1 MYRCLMY
8 FENVIEMYHIV
19 RKIPTVIFCKV
30 KIRFLL
36 NAILHENI
44 LDFYPNLLKI
54 YFPLEEPGK
63 NEYTYFNKYIAQEGK
78 HMKKKIMSL
87 ILSAVLVA
95 GAGMPATA
103 YGEDFYSESAETSC
117 GEENSVVDD
126 NSTENA
132 SAEGTENSWEE
143 DQGNQTDPEAGF
155 VDGGFGDME
164 EVQGGFEENP
174 VEDAAGEDELW
185 TDEEA
190 EEITD
195 LDANASGFDTAKTF
209 STNATYSTNLTK
221 SGEEKYFKFYV
232 ANAGTIALSF
242 KHDFV
247 DSNYYY
253 WRATIYADGN
263 HEELASYSFQGE
275 KVLYTENK
283 CGVSP
288 GYYYLKI
295 SDSSYFSDAKFQ
307 FRINYNQVDN
317 WEKELNNDYKTANT
331 IKVNT
336 QYYGSLQKEWDED
349 WYKVQI
355 PGNGSLSIN
364 FTHKYE
370 SGVWDIYLYNDQLE
384 ELEENSVRSN
394 AVFDSEKCGVT
405 PGIYY
410 LKICP
415 KKSYVRSSAEYGLKI
430 NFTASEMWE
439 KEPNNDYSKATPI
452 SMNAAYYGSL
462 QQSNDADW
470 YKIDIP
476 AAGSYELTFAHDYI
490 QSNRTYWQ
498 AIVYDDLFIK
508 KGVFEYRGNKPT
520 TTNKFEASSRGTYH
534 IKIYDDSWSNI
545 PYSIKLTSHTHSYV
559 TQATSATL
567 YRDGEYTRKCSC
579 GAIGG
584 TGIIYHPSKIALS
597 ATTFIY
603 NGHTQVPN
611 VTVYD
616 SKSNVIGPENY
627 KVSYGRDGKSIGKH
641 QLVISFQGKY
651 SGSVTKTYT
660 IKPRGTSIK
669 KLTKLSKGFTVKWS
683 KVSSATGYQIQYSTN
698 KKFKKSSLSTI
709 RKRTA
714 TSSKVRS
721 LRGKKKYY
729 VRIRTYKKVGGTTY
743 YSAWSSA
750 KAVTTKR

>member
-1 MYRCLMY
+1 MY
-8 FENVIEMYHIV
+8 FENVIEMYSIV

-117 GEENSVVDD
+117 GEEENSVVDD
-126 NSTENA
+126 DSTENA

-143 DQGNQTDPEAGF
+143 DQGDQTEPEAGF

-195 LDANASGFDTAKTF
+195 LDATASGFGTARTI

-275 KVLYTENK
+275 KVLYTQNK
-283 CGVSP
+283 FGVSP

-295 SDSSYFSDAKFQ
+295 SDSIYFSDAKFQ
-307 FRINYNQVDN
+307 FRINYNQADN
-317 WEKELNNDYKTANT
+317 WEKELNNDYKTANI

-336 QYYGSLQKEWDED
+336 QYYGSVQNDYDQD

-355 PGNGSLSIN
+355 SGNGSLSIN

-452 SMNAAYYGSL
+452 SMNATYYGSL
-462 QQSNDADW
+462 QNSNDADW
-470 YKIDIP
+470 YKVDIP

-490 QSNRTYWQ
+490 QSDSTYWQ

-508 KGVFEYRGNKPT
+508 KGEFEYRGNKLT
-520 TTNKFEASSRGTYH
+520 TTNKFEASGRGTYH
-534 IKIYDDSWSNI
+534 IKIYYSWSNI

>member
-1 MYRCLMY
+1 M
-8 FENVIEMYHIV
+8 
-19 RKIPTVIFCKV
+19 VIFCKV
-30 KIRFLL
+30 KIGFLL
-36 NAILHENI
+36 TIILHEN
-44 LDFYPNLLKI
+44 LLLFYPNLPKI
-54 YFPLEEPGK
+54 QFPLEDSGE
-63 NEYTYFNKYIAQEGK
+63 NEYTYFDKYIAQEEK

-103 YGEDFYSESAETSC
+103 YGEEFYSESTETSY
-117 GEENSVVDD
+117 GEETSVTDD
-126 NSTENA
+126 NSAENA
-132 SAEGTENSWEE
+132 SAEETENSWEE
-143 DQGNQTDPEAGF
+143 NQGDQTEPEAGF
-155 VDGGFGDME
+155 VDGGFGDMEEVQGGFE

-185 TDEEA
+185 TDEKT

-195 LDANASGFDTAKTF
+195 LDASASGFDTARTI

-221 SGEEKYFKFYV
+221 WGEEKYFKFYV
-232 ANAGTIALSF
+232 SNAGTIALSF

-247 DSNYYY
+247 ESSDYY

-263 HEELASYSFQGE
+263 HEELASYRFRGE
-275 KVLYTENK
+275 QVLYTQNK
-283 CGVSP
+283 FGVSP

-295 SDSSYFSDAKFQ
+295 TDSGCFSDAKFQ
-307 FRINYNQVDN
+307 FRINFNQADN
-317 WEKELNNDYKTANT
+317 WERELNNNYQTANT

-336 QYYGSLQKEWDED
+336 QYYGSAQNETDQD

-355 PGNGSLSIN
+355 PGNGSFSIN
-364 FTHKYE
+364 FTRDY
-370 SGVWDIYLYNDQLE
+370 GVGGSLDIHLYNDQLE
-384 ELEENSVRSN
+384 ELEEDYVGSGKAIFN
-394 AVFDSEKCGVT
+394 SEKCGVT
-405 PGIYY
+405 PGVYY
-410 LKICP
+410 LKIG
-415 KKSYVRSSAEYGLKI
+415 STWSEVEYSLKI

-452 SMNAAYYGSL
+452 NMNAAYYGSFPKA
-462 QQSNDADW
+462 NDADW
-470 YKIDIP
+470 YKVDIP

-490 QSNRTYWQ
+490 QSDNTYWQ

-534 IKIYDDSWSNI
+534 IKIYIDSWSNI

-567 YRDGEYTRKCSC
+567 YRDGEYTQKCSC

-584 TGIIYHPSKIALS
+584 TGIIYHPSKIVLS
-597 ATTFIY
+597 TTTFVY
-603 NGHTQVPN
+603 NGYTQVPG

-669 KLTKLSKGFTVKWS
+669 KLSKLSKGFTVKWS
-683 KVSSATGYQIQYSTN
+683 KVSSGTGYQIQYSTS

-714 TSSKVRS
+714 TSSKVRY
-721 LRGKKKYY
+721 LKGKKKYY

>member
-1 MYRCLMY
+1 MY
-8 FENVIEMYHIV
+8 FENVIEMYSIV

-54 YFPLEEPGK
+54 YFPLEEPEK

-78 HMKKKIMSL
+78 NMKKKIMSL

-126 NSTENA
+126 DSTENA
-132 SAEGTENSWEE
+132 SAEETENSWEE
-143 DQGNQTDPEAGF
+143 DQGDQTEPEAGF

-174 VEDAAGEDELW
+174 VENVTGEDELW

-195 LDANASGFDTAKTF
+195 LDASASGFDTAKTI
-209 STNATYSTNLTK
+209 STNVTYSTNLTK
-221 SGEEKYFKFYV
+221 SGEEIWFKFYV
-232 ANAGTIALSF
+232 SNAGPISLSF
-242 KHDFV
+242 MHDFV
-247 DSNYYY
+247 DSTKLL
-253 WRATIYADGN
+253 WRADIYAEEN
-263 HEELASYSFQGE
+263 HKRLACYSFEGD
-275 KVLYTENK
+275 KVVFNQNRF
-283 CGVSP
+283 GVSP
-288 GYYYLKI
+288 GYYYIKFAEQK
-295 SDSSYFSDAKFQ
+295 FSDAKFQ
-307 FRINYNQVDN
+307 FRINYSQANN
-317 WEKELNNDYKTANT
+317 WERELNNTYQTANT
-331 IKVNT
+331 IKINT
-336 QYYGSLQKEWDED
+336 QYYGSAQDYGDYD

-355 PGNGSLSIN
+355 PGNGKFSIN
-364 FTHKYE
+364 FTHSNYE
-370 SGVWDIYLYNDQLE
+370 YGLEWKVFLYNSQCE
-384 ELEENSVRSN
+384 EIGAYYIEEDT
-394 AVFDSEKCGVT
+394 FDTMKCGVT

-410 LKICP
+410 LLIAH
-415 KKSYVRSSAEYGLKI
+415 VIGEAEYGIKI

-439 KEPNNDYSKATPI
+439 KEPNNDYAKATPI
-452 SMNAAYYGSL
+452 NMNTTYYGNIQPL
-462 QQSNDADW
+462 NDVDW

-476 AAGSYELTFAHDYI
+476 AAGSYELTFTHDYVVPDDEDDYGE
-490 QSNRTYWQ
+490 RYWQ

-508 KGVFEYRGNKPT
+508 KGVFQYCGNKLT

-534 IKIYDDSWSNI
+534 IKIDKDYWSNI

-597 ATTFIY
+597 ATTLIY

-729 VRIRTYKKVGGTTY
+729 VRIRTYKKVGRTTY

-750 KAVTTKR
+750 KAITTKR

>member
-1 MYRCLMY
+1 MY
-8 FENVIEMYHIV
+8 FENVIEMYSIV
-19 RKIPTVIFCKV
+19 RKIPTVIFCKI

-63 NEYTYFNKYIAQEGK
+63 NEYTYFNKYIAQEEK

-95 GAGMPATA
+95 GAGMPGTV
-103 YGEDFYSESAETSC
+103 YGEDFYSESAETSF
-117 GEENSVVDD
+117 GEEENSVVDD
-126 NSTENA
+126 DSTENA
-132 SAEGTENSWEE
+132 SAEETDNSWEE
-143 DQGNQTDPEAGF
+143 DQGDQTEPEAGF

-164 EVQGGFEENP
+164 EVQGGFEENA

-195 LDANASGFDTAKTF
+195 LDAAASGFATAKTI
-209 STNATYSTNLTK
+209 STNAIYSTNLTK
-221 SGEEKYFKFYV
+221 DVRERWFKFYV
-232 ANAGTIALSF
+232 SSAGNIALGF

-247 DSNYYY
+247 DSSDSY

-275 KVLYTENK
+275 KILYTQK
-283 CGVSP
+283 KLGVST

-295 SDSSYFSDAKFQ
+295 TENYFSDAKFQ
-307 FRINYNQVDN
+307 FRINYNQADN
-317 WEKELNNDYKTANT
+317 WERELNDTYQTSNT

-336 QYYGSLQKEWDED
+336 QYYGNLQNRYDRD
-349 WYKVQI
+349 WYKVQV

-364 FTHKYE
+364 FTRNYGDGE
-370 SGVWDIYLYNDQLE
+370 SIFIYLYNDQLE
-384 ELEENSVRSN
+384 KLEKDYASSGKAIFN
-394 AVFDSEKCGVT
+394 SEKCGVT
-405 PGIYY
+405 PGTYY
-410 LKICP
+410 LEI
-415 KKSYVRSSAEYGLKI
+415 SSSWTDFEYGLKI

-452 SMNAAYYGSL
+452 NMNAAYYGSL
-462 QQSNDADW
+462 QNSKDVDW
-470 YKIDIP
+470 YKVDIP
-476 AAGSYELTFAHDYI
+476 AAGSYELTFARDYI
-490 QSNRTYWQ
+490 QSDNGTWR

-508 KGVFEYRGNKPT
+508 KGEFEYWSDKLT
-520 TTNKFEASSRGTYH
+520 TTDKFEASGRGTYH
-534 IKIYDDSWSNI
+534 IKLYGGYRMSNI

-597 ATTFIY
+597 ATTLIY

-729 VRIRTYKKVGGTTY
+729 VRIRTYKKVGRTTY

-750 KAVTTKR
+750 KAITTKR

>member
-1 MYRCLMY
+1 MY
-8 FENVIEMYHIV
+8 FENVIEMYSIV

-63 NEYTYFNKYIAQEGK
+63 DEYTYYNKYIAQEGK

-117 GEENSVVDD
+117 GEEENSVVDD
-126 NSTENA
+126 DSTENA
-132 SAEGTENSWEE
+132 SAGGTENSWEE
-143 DQGNQTDPEAGF
+143 DQGDQKEPEAEF

-195 LDANASGFDTAKTF
+195 LDASASEFDTARTI
-209 STNATYSTNLTK
+209 STNVIYSTNVMEN
-221 SGEEKYFKFYV
+221 GEEEWFKFYIPS
-232 ANAGTIALSF
+232 AGYIALSC
-242 KHDFV
+242 KQDFV
-247 DSNYYY
+247 SDDSCYDY
-253 WRATIYADGN
+253 WNAYIYTDEN
-263 HEELASYSFQGE
+263 HEHLATYVLQMKNELNTRAEF
-275 KVLYTENK
+275 
-283 CGVSP
+283 GVSP

-295 SDSSYFSDAKFQ
+295 GRGPMFITHAKLQ
-307 FRINYNQVDN
+307 FRINYNQSDN
-317 WEKELNNDYKTANT
+317 WE
-331 IKVNT
+331 I
-336 QYYGSLQKEWDED
+336 
-349 WYKVQI
+349 
-355 PGNGSLSIN
+355 
-364 FTHKYE
+364 
-370 SGVWDIYLYNDQLE
+370 
-384 ELEENSVRSN
+384 
-394 AVFDSEKCGVT
+394 
-405 PGIYY
+405 
-410 LKICP
+410 
-415 KKSYVRSSAEYGLKI
+415 
-430 NFTASEMWE
+430 
-439 KEPNNDYSKATPI
+439 EPNNNYSKATLI
-452 SMNAAYYGSL
+452 NMNTAYYGGL
-462 QQSNDADW
+462 QKSGDVDW

-476 AAGSYELTFAHDYI
+476 AAGNYELTFAHRYVPDFKASWRVDIYEDVFSGQGKFLLRSRRNQDTAI
-490 QSNRTYWQ
+490 GIFQ
-498 AIVYDDLFIK
+498 A
-508 KGVFEYRGNKPT
+508 P
-520 TTNKFEASSRGTYH
+520 SRGTYY
-534 IKIYDDSWSNI
+534 IKIYNDLLYDFAI

-567 YRDGEYTRKCSC
+567 YRDGEYTQKCSC

-641 QLVISFQGKY
+641 PLVISFQGKY

>member
-1 MYRCLMY
+1 MY
-8 FENVIEMYHIV
+8 FENVIEMYSIV

-103 YGEDFYSESAETSC
+103 YGEEFYSESAETSC
-117 GEENSVVDD
+117 GEEENSVVDD
-126 NSTENA
+126 GSTENA

-143 DQGNQTDPEAGF
+143 DQGDQTEPEAGF

-195 LDANASGFDTAKTF
+195 LDASASGFGTARTI
-209 STNATYSTNLTK
+209 STNATYSTNLTTDVR
-221 SGEEKYFKFYV
+221 ERWFKFYV

-247 DSNYYY
+247 DSSAYY

-275 KVLYTENK
+275 KVLYTLNK
-283 CGVSP
+283 FGVSP

-307 FRINYNQVDN
+307 FRINYNQADN
-317 WEKELNNDYKTANT
+317 WERELNNDYKTANT

-415 KKSYVRSSAEYGLKI
+415 KKSYVCSSAEYGLKI

-534 IKIYDDSWSNI
+534 IKIYDDYWSNI

-567 YRDGEYTRKCSC
+567 YRDGEYTQKCSC

>member
-1 MYRCLMY
+1 MY
-8 FENVIEMYHIV
+8 FENVIEMYSIV

-103 YGEDFYSESAETSC
+103 YGEEFYSESAETSC
-117 GEENSVVDD
+117 GEEENSVVDD
-126 NSTENA
+126 DSTENA

-209 STNATYSTNLTK
+209 SVNTTYSTNLTK
-221 SGEEKYFKFYV
+221 WGEEKYFKFYV

-247 DSNYYY
+247 DSSDYY

-263 HEELASYSFQGE
+263 HEQLASYRFQGE

-295 SDSSYFSDAKFQ
+295 SDSSCFSDAKFQ

-317 WEKELNNDYKTANT
+317 WEKELNNDYKTANI

-336 QYYGSLQKEWDED
+336 QYYGSVQNEDDKD
-349 WYKVQI
+349 WYKVQV
-355 PGNGSLSIN
+355 PGNGSFSIN
-364 FTHKYE
+364 FTHNYTE
-370 SGVWDIYLYNDQLE
+370 SAWWDVCLYNDQLE
-384 ELEENSVRSN
+384 ELEEDDIGGRQT
-394 AVFDSEKCGVT
+394 VFNSEKCGVT
-405 PGIYY
+405 PGVYY
-410 LKICP
+410 LKVY
-415 KKSYVRSSAEYGLKI
+415 SYSNFDAAYGLKI
-430 NFTASEMWE
+430 DFTASEMWE

-462 QQSNDADW
+462 QQGTDTDW
-470 YKIDIP
+470 YKVEIP

-508 KGVFEYRGNKPT
+508 KGEFEYCGNKPT

-534 IKIYDDSWSNI
+534 IKIYKDSWSNI

-597 ATTFIY
+597 ATTLIY

-669 KLTKLSKGFTVKWS
+669 KLTKLSRGFTVKWS

-729 VRIRTYKKVGGTTY
+729 VRIRTYKKVGRTTY

-750 KAVTTKR
+750 KAITTKR

>member
-1 MYRCLMY
+1 MY
-8 FENVIEMYHIV
+8 FENVIEMYSIV

-117 GEENSVVDD
+117 GEEENSVVDD
-126 NSTENA
+126 DSTENA

-143 DQGNQTDPEAGF
+143 DQGDQTEPEAGF

-195 LDANASGFDTAKTF
+195 LDATASGFGTARTI

-275 KVLYTENK
+275 KVLYTQNK
-283 CGVSP
+283 FGVSP

-295 SDSSYFSDAKFQ
+295 SDSIYFSDAKFQ
-307 FRINYNQVDN
+307 FRINYNQADN
-317 WEKELNNDYKTANT
+317 WEKELNNDYKTANI

-336 QYYGSLQKEWDED
+336 QYYGSVQNDYDQD

-355 PGNGSLSIN
+355 SGNGSLSIN

-452 SMNAAYYGSL
+452 SMNATYYGSL
-462 QQSNDADW
+462 QNSNDADW
-470 YKIDIP
+470 YKVDIP

-490 QSNRTYWQ
+490 QSDSTYWQ

-508 KGVFEYRGNKPT
+508 KGEFEYRGNKLT
-520 TTNKFEASSRGTYH
+520 TTNKFEASGRGTYH
-534 IKIYDDSWSNI
+534 IKIYYSWSNI

-567 YRDGEYTRKCSC
+567 YRDGEYTQKCSC

>member
-1 MYRCLMY
+1 MYS
-8 FENVIEMYHIV
+8 IV

-87 ILSAVLVA
+87 ILSAVLVV

-117 GEENSVVDD
+117 GEEENSVVDD
-126 NSTENA
+126 DSTENA

-143 DQGNQTDPEAGF
+143 DQGDQTEPETGF

-195 LDANASGFDTAKTF
+195 LDAAASGFDTAKTI

-221 SGEEKYFKFYV
+221 KWGEEIYFKFYV
-232 ANAGTIALSF
+232 AKAGNIALSF

-247 DSNYYY
+247 DSSDSY
-253 WRATIYADGN
+253 WCATIYADGN
-263 HEELASYSFQGE
+263 HEKLASYSFQGE
-275 KVLYTENK
+275 KILYTQK
-283 CGVSP
+283 KLGVSP

-295 SDSSYFSDAKFQ
+295 TEGSSLSDAKFQ

-317 WEKELNNDYKTANT
+317 WERELNNDYQTANT

-336 QYYGSLQKEWDED
+336 QYYGNSQKDYDQD

-364 FTHKYE
+364 FTRDY
-370 SGVWDIYLYNDQLE
+370 GVGGSLDIHLYNDQFE
-384 ELEENSVRSN
+384 ELEEDYVGSGKAIFN
-394 AVFDSEKCGVT
+394 SEKCGVT

-410 LKICP
+410 LKIGDTW
-415 KKSYVRSSAEYGLKI
+415 SEVEYSLKI

-462 QQSNDADW
+462 QQGTDTDW
-470 YKIDIP
+470 YKVEIP

-508 KGVFEYRGNKPT
+508 KGEFEYCGNKPT

-534 IKIYDDSWSNI
+534 IKIYKDSWSNI

-567 YRDGEYTRKCSC
+567 YRDGEYTQKCSC

>member
-1 MYRCLMY
+1 MY

-19 RKIPTVIFCKV
+19 RKIPTVIFCKI

-63 NEYTYFNKYIAQEGK
+63 NEYTYYNKYIAQEGK

-95 GAGMPATA
+95 SAGMPATA
-103 YGEDFYSESAETSC
+103 YGEDFYSESAETSF
-117 GEENSVVDD
+117 GEEENSVVDD
-126 NSTENA
+126 DSTENA
-132 SAEGTENSWEE
+132 SAEGMENSWEE
-143 DQGNQTDPEAGF
+143 DQGNQTEPEAGF
-155 VDGGFGDME
+155 VDSGFGDMA
-164 EVQGGFEENP
+164 EVQGDFQENP
-174 VEDAAGEDELW
+174 VENVAGEDELW

-195 LDANASGFDTAKTF
+195 LDAAASGFDTARTI

-221 SGEEKYFKFYV
+221 KWGEEIYFKFYV
-232 ANAGTIALSF
+232 AKAGTIALSF

-247 DSNYYY
+247 ESSDSY
-253 WRATIYADGN
+253 WCATIYADGN
-263 HEELASYSFQGE
+263 HEQLASYSFRGE
-275 KVLYTENK
+275 QVLYTLNK
-283 CGVSP
+283 FGVSP

-295 SDSSYFSDAKFQ
+295 TQGSSLSDAKFQ
-307 FRINYNQVDN
+307 FRINYNQADN
-317 WEKELNNDYKTANT
+317 WEKELNNDYKTANI

-336 QYYGSLQKEWDED
+336 QYYGSVQNEDDKD
-349 WYKVQI
+349 WYKVQV
-355 PGNGSLSIN
+355 PGNGSFSIN
-364 FTHKYE
+364 FTHNYTE
-370 SGVWDIYLYNDQLE
+370 SGWWYVCLYNDQLE
-384 ELEENSVRSN
+384 ELEEDSIGGRQT
-394 AVFDSEKCGVT
+394 VFNSEKCGVT
-405 PGIYY
+405 PGVYY
-410 LKICP
+410 LKVY
-415 KKSYVRSSAEYGLKI
+415 SYSNCDAAYGLKI
-430 NFTASEMWE
+430 DFTASEMWE

-490 QSNRTYWQ
+490 QLDSRYTYWQ

-534 IKIYDDSWSNI
+534 IKIYGYNWSNI

-597 ATTFIY
+597 ATTLIY

-729 VRIRTYKKVGGTTY
+729 VRIRTYKKVGRTTY

-750 KAVTTKR
+750 KAITTKR